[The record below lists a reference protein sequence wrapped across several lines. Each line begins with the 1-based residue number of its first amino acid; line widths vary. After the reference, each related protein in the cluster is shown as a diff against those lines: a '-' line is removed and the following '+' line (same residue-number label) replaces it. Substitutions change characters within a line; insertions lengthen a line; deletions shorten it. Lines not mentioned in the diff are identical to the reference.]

1 MKVIY
6 PGTFDPLTKGH
17 IDIVER
23 GSKIFDEL
31 IIAVAENKNKNTL
44 FTMQERKEM
53 VEESIKDIN
62 NVTVETFDCLL
73 VHFMQQKGVSV
84 ILRGLRVVSDFDFE
98 LQLALMNRK
107 LYPEC
112 ENVFLM
118 PNKKYIFLS
127 SSMVKEI
134 ATLGGDYDMFVS
146 EAVSMRLK
154 QKFSNG

>member
-1 MKVIY
+1 MKAIY

-17 IDIVER
+17 IDIVQR

-31 IIAVAENKNKNTL
+31 IIAIAENKNKNTL
-44 FTMQERKEM
+44 FSLEERREM
-53 VEESIKDIN
+53 VEESIKEFK
-62 NVTVETFDCLL
+62 NVSVETFDCLL
-73 VHFMQQKGVSV
+73 VHFMQKKDVNV
-84 ILRGLRVVSDFDFE
+84 ILRGLRAVSDFDFE

-134 ATLGGDYDMFVS
+134 ATLGGDFDMFVS
-146 EAVSMRLK
+146 DAVSKKLK
-154 QKFSNG
+154 EKFSNN

>member
-1 MKVIY
+1 MKAIY
-6 PGTFDPLTKGH
+6 PGTFDPFTKGH
-17 IDIVER
+17 IDIVQR

-44 FTMQERKEM
+44 FSLEERKEM
-53 VEESIKDIN
+53 VEASVQEFK
-62 NVTVETFDCLL
+62 NVKVETFDCLL
-73 VHFMQQKGVSV
+73 VHYMQQKGINV
-84 ILRGLRVVSDFDFE
+84 ILRGLRAVSDFDFE

-134 ATLGGDYDMFVS
+134 ATLGGNFDMFVS
-146 EAVSMRLK
+146 EAVSKKLK
-154 QKFSNG
+154 EKFSSI

>member
-44 FTMQERKEM
+44 FTLQERKEM
-53 VEESIKDIN
+53 VEESVKNIK
-62 NVTVETFDCLL
+62 NVIVESFDCLL
-73 VHFMQQKGVSV
+73 VHFMQQKGINV
-84 ILRGLRVVSDFDFE
+84 ILRGLRAVSDFDFE

-146 EAVSMRLK
+146 EAVSKRLR